1 LQVERFDLELDAG
14 FVEYGRFYFH
24 GFSYKNSNELH

>member
-1 LQVERFDLELDAG
+1 LQVERFDLEWDAG

-24 GFSYKNSNELH
+24 GFSWVTG